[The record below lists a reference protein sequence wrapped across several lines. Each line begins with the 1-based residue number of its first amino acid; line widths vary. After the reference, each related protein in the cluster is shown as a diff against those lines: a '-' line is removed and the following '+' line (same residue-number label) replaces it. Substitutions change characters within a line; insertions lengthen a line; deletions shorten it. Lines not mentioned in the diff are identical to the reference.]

1 MNRWLLG
8 LSVATIVGGLLELL
22 KVLVPFGAVFFAF
35 FGLRLG
41 MQFQAV
47 VVTILGFLGLT
58 ALIERLSSLN
68 RIEKGIQ
75 SINSTH
81 MPRIE
86 KAIESVALTNVAFQ
100 LGIAGITSNWTNFI
114 KFHQPFGDRLEQQ
127 LKDSE
132 VATWYIVSTSP
143 LGLLDWKSY
152 FIDAV
157 ENKKIDIKWVYHPS
171 DILKTS
177 PAIKAQALMLF
188 GYEPDW
194 QVREQTVEMEW
205 GNAVERL
212 KLMVSQSESNIRL
225 GSKTS
230 AGSWEL
236 YESTLPH
243 FFFAF
248 LSVPKKK
255 QGLPSDAFVPNGTFG
270 FVHLYPDR

>member
-1 MNRWLLG
+1 
-8 LSVATIVGGLLELL
+8 
-22 KVLVPFGAVFFAF
+22 
-35 FGLRLG
+35 
-41 MQFQAV
+41 
-47 VVTILGFLGLT
+47 
-58 ALIERLSSLN
+58 
-68 RIEKGIQ
+68 
-75 SINSTH
+75 

-270 FVHLYPDR
+270 FVHLYPMFPKDYYDRPAIYFEAPGLFTDTYYRSILSMFDEHKNRGYVQRKHPQDKIGAAKA